1 MNPYEYETTLDC
13 RESNGVLRGIVQ
25 QQQQQHHNYSRNNTL
40 SHVRGG
46 NYQHSANYEFL
57 PDGSGEEGN

>member
-25 QQQQQHHNYSRNNTL
+25 QQYSRNNTL
-40 SHVRGG
+40 SHARGG
-46 NYQHSANYEFL
+46 NYL
-57 PDGSGEEGN
+57 GSS